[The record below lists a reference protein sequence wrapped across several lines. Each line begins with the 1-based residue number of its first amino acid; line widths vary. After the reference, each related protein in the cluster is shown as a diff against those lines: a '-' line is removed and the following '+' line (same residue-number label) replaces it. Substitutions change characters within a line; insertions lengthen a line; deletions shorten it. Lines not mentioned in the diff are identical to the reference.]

1 MSEIPFRVHLTIF
14 QICNKGESML
24 EKYADVLTIQELEE
38 ALKIGRRLAYT
49 LVRDGTIPSKKIG
62 RIYRIPKA
70 AVIEYLKTQV

>member
-1 MSEIPFRVHLTIF
+1 
-14 QICNKGESML
+14 ML

-62 RIYRIPKA
+62 RIYRIPKT
-70 AVIEYLKTQV
+70 AVIEYLKTQD

>member
-1 MSEIPFRVHLTIF
+1 
-14 QICNKGESML
+14 ML

-62 RIYRIPKA
+62 RIYRIP
-70 AVIEYLKTQV
+70 